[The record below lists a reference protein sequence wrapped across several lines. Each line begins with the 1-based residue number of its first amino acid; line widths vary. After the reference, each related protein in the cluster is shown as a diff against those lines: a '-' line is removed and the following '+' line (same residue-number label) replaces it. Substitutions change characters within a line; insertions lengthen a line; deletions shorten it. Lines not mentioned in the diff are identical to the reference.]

1 MDQLLTQ
8 PTQVIGQTVI
18 GALLLISLYVNRFL
32 YLEIKEMRKAYAEE
46 ERQLRAAYDGKIDK
60 LNDARMTD
68 MRSIDRIAESV
79 EKLGDKVIDV
89 AVERRRA

>member
-32 YLEIKEMRKAYAEE
+32 YIELKELRKAYE
-46 ERQLRAAYDGKIDK
+46 DK
-60 LNDARMTD
+60 FDKMNDARMTD
-68 MRSIDRIAESV
+68 MRSIDRLAESV

>member
-1 MDQLLTQ
+1 MNQLLTQ

-32 YLEIKEMRKAYAEE
+32 YIEIKELRKAYE
-46 ERQLRAAYDGKIDK
+46 DK
-60 LNDARMTD
+60 FDKMNDARMTD
-68 MRSIDRIAESV
+68 MRSIDRLAESV

-89 AVERRRA
+89 AVDRRRA